1 VCGHFLGYNQVTR
14 QLHVFADLAQSFVA
28 DDLSSFVDQLLF
40 AELGE
45 LVQQSGGDQKIE
57 NCVAEVFE
65 QLIVVWLDFAL
76 FTEC

>member
-1 VCGHFLGYNQVTR
+1 
-14 QLHVFADLAQSFVA
+14 
-28 DDLSSFVDQLLF
+28 LLF